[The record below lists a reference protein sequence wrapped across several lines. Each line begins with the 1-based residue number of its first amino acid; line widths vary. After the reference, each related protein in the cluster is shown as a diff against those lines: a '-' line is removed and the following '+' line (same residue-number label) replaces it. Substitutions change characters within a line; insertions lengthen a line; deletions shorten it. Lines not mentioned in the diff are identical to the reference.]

1 MQPARFWVL
10 EIMAKSKRSTRQPSR
25 NFVASLTAFGFL
37 LALSFILA
45 WVSSSFESFS
55 SWPAFSA
62 VLALCALIFWL
73 TWRALRSEKPPS
85 WLLYLTIGAALFRL
99 ALGVIWFVG
108 LPLGGYDTEVQ
119 NAGYVMEDAFNRD
132 RAAFELAQ
140 SQQRL
145 TDAFRGYSV
154 TDQYGGLLFLSAGI
168 YRYLG
173 GAEHQPLLTLTLAA
187 AVSGLAVAFTWAF
200 ARRAWGERVAVLAA
214 WGLVLYPEAALLGSS
229 QMREAFTVC
238 LVPMALFGLQRVMKK
253 IDRTGILLL
262 IIPIAAAG
270 FLTWPF
276 VFSLILLLAHAYLA
290 LDKWRLLRDWRLW
303 FAAGLAAVVGVAYLA
318 FSADLAQLWLVQS
331 ARWQAYVSANA
342 SGWVAREFE
351 RMPLWQQLPSL
362 MIYGIFRP
370 LLPAALAAGGPPIWV
385 AIGVWRSVGWTILL
399 ALLVY
404 ATYLM
409 FRSAAWKQLPGALLL
424 SSWVVSLTA
433 SYRGG
438 GDLWDN
444 PRYRS
449 AFAAVQV
456 AIAAWA
462 WVRQKE
468 TKDPWLRRA
477 FGSAV
482 LLIAWFIPWYLRRY
496 TTVKWEI
503 VELYQ
508 VLGLGIA
515 SAILYII
522 WDWMGRP
529 KRS

>member
-1 MQPARFWVL
+1 
-10 EIMAKSKRSTRQPSR
+10 MAKSKKLSSRSRQ
-25 NFVASLTAFGFL
+25 NFGLQFVVLGSLL
-37 LALSFILA
+37 VLSLALAWISNSFKAILSWPSFAVILA
-45 WVSSSFESFS
+45 I
-55 SWPAFSA
+55 
-62 VLALCALIFWL
+62 CALIFWL
-73 TWRALRSEKPPS
+73 AWRALRLEKPPR

-99 ALGVIWFVG
+99 ALGALWFVA
-108 LPLGGYDTEVQ
+108 LPAGGYDTEVQ

-132 RAAFELAQ
+132 RAAFELAH
-140 SQQRL
+140 SQQPL
-145 TDAFRGYSV
+145 IDAFRGYSA

-168 YRYLG
+168 YRYMAG
-173 GAEHQPLLTLTLAA
+173 GQHLPLLVLTLAA
-187 AVSGLAVAFTWAF
+187 AVSGLAAAFTWAF
-200 ARRAWGERVAVLAA
+200 ARRAWGERVALLAA
-214 WGLVLYPEAALLGSS
+214 WGLALYPEAALLGSS

-253 IDRTGILLL
+253 VDRAGILLL
-262 IIPIAAAG
+262 IIPIAAAAI
-270 FLTWPF
+270 LTWPF
-276 VFSLILLLAHAYLA
+276 VFSLILLLAFAYLA
-290 LDKWRLLRDWRLW
+290 LDKWRLLRDRRLW
-303 FAAGLAAVVGVAYLA
+303 LTAGLVAVIGAAYLI

-351 RMPLWQQLPSL
+351 RMPLWQQLPAL
-362 MIYGIFRP
+362 MIYGLFRP

-385 AIGVWRSVGWTILL
+385 AIGIWRSLGWTILL
-399 ALLVY
+399 AMLVY
-404 ATYLM
+404 ATYLVL
-409 FRSAAWKQLPGALLL
+409 RSAAWKQLPGALLL

-496 TTVKWEI
+496 TTVKWPI

-515 SAILYII
+515 SAILYIL
-522 WDWMGRP
+522 WDWMGSS
-529 KRS
+529 KRK

>member
-1 MQPARFWVL
+1 
-10 EIMAKSKRSTRQPSR
+10 MAKSKKSIRQATR
-25 NFVASLTAFGFL
+25 NFTPSLWVLGSL
-37 LALSFILA
+37 LVLSFILA
-45 WVSSSFESFS
+45 WVSSSFENIS
-55 SWPAFSA
+55 SWLSFAF
-62 VLALCALIFWL
+62 VLTLCSLFFWL
-73 TWRALRSEKPPS
+73 TWRALQQEKPPR

-99 ALGVIWFVG
+99 VLGVVWFVA
-108 LPLGGYDTEVQ
+108 LPAEGYDTEVQ

-140 SQQRL
+140 SQQPL
-145 TDAFRGYSV
+145 IDALRGYSV

-173 GAEHQPLLTLTLAA
+173 GAEHQPLLVLTLAA

-200 ARRAWGERVAVLAA
+200 ARRAWGERVALLAA
-214 WGLVLYPEAALLGSS
+214 WGLALYPEAALLGSS

-238 LVPMALFGLQRVMKK
+238 FVPMALFGLQRLMKK

-262 IIPIAAAG
+262 IIPIAAAAL
-270 FLTWPF
+270 LTWPF
-276 VFSLILLLAHAYLA
+276 VFSLILLLVLAYLA
-290 LDKWRLLRDWRLW
+290 LDKWRLLRDRRLW
-303 FAAGLAAVVGVAYLA
+303 FAAGFVAVIGVIYLA
-318 FSADLAQLWLVQS
+318 FSADIAQLWLVQS

-370 LLPAALAAGGPPIWV
+370 LLPAALIAGGPPIWA
-385 AIGVWRSVGWTILL
+385 AIGIWRALGWTILL
-399 ALLVY
+399 AFLVY
-404 ATYLM
+404 ATYLAL
-409 FRSAAWKQLPGALLL
+409 RSAAWTQLPGALLL
-424 SSWVVSLTA
+424 SSWIISLTA

-449 AFAAVQV
+449 AFAAIQV
-456 AIAAWA
+456 AVAAWA
-462 WVRQKE
+462 WVRHAE
-468 TKDPWLRRA
+468 AKDPWLRRA
-477 FGSAV
+477 FGFGL

-496 TTVKWEI
+496 VGLEWWPI

-508 VLGLGIA
+508 IIGLGLV
-515 SAILYII
+515 SVSLYVI
-522 WDWMGRP
+522 WDWI
-529 KRS
+529 RS

>member
-1 MQPARFWVL
+1 MKFAL
-10 EIMAKSKRSTRQPSR
+10 RSVPKK
-25 NFVASLTAFGFL
+25 ASGSLFILVFL

-45 WVSSSFESFS
+45 AVSSSFKAISGWPSFATLLMLS
-55 SWPAFSA
+55 
-62 VLALCALIFWL
+62 VLIFWL
-73 TWRALRSEKPPS
+73 VWRALQPERPPR

-99 ALGVIWFVG
+99 ALGVLWFVA
-108 LPLGGYDTEVQ
+108 LPVRGYDTGVQ

-140 SQQRL
+140 SNQPL
-145 TDAFRGYSV
+145 SAAFRGYSV
-154 TDQYGGLLFLSAGI
+154 TDQYGGLLFLSAAI

-173 GAEHQPLLTLTLAA
+173 GAEHQPLLVLALAA

-200 ARRAWGERVAVLAA
+200 ARRAWGERVALLAA
-214 WGLVLYPEAALLGSS
+214 WGLALYPEAALLGSS

-238 LVPMALFGLQRVMKK
+238 LVPMALFGLQRIMKK
-253 IDRTGILLL
+253 IDTSSILLL
-262 IIPIAAAG
+262 VIPVTVAA

-276 VFSLILLLAHAYLA
+276 VLSLVLLLALCYLA
-290 LDKWRLLRDWRLW
+290 LDKWRLLHDRRIW
-303 FAAGLAAVVGVAYLA
+303 FALGLTLLLGLAHLF
-318 FSADLAQLWLVQS
+318 FSLDPAQAWLVQS

-351 RMPLWQQLPSL
+351 RMPLWEQLPSL

-370 LLPAALAAGGPPIWV
+370 LLPAALTAGGPPIWA
-385 AIGVWRSVGWTILL
+385 AIGIWRALGWTILL
-399 ALLVY
+399 AFLVY
-404 ATYLM
+404 ASYLAL
-409 FRSAAWKQLPGALLL
+409 RSATWKQLPGALLL
-424 SSWVVSLTA
+424 SSWIISLTA

-449 AFAAVQV
+449 AIAAIQV
-456 AIAAWA
+456 AVAAWA
-462 WVRQKE
+462 WVRHTD

-477 FGSAV
+477 FGSGF

-496 TTVKWEI
+496 VGLAWWPI

-508 VLGLGIA
+508 VVGLGLA
-515 SAILYII
+515 SAVLYVI
-522 WDWMGRP
+522 WDWVG
-529 KRS
+529 S